1 MLRSILTAILVLG
14 VGLMSFSQTRQ
25 LTGKVLGPDN
35 QGVPSVSV
43 KVKGGSAATSTNADG
58 VFSLNVPTGG
68 FTLEVSSVGFASR
81 EFPVSANQSNV
92 MINVTSD
99 ATQMQDIVVTGLGI
113 SKASRK
119 VGYSVTKVDGSQL
132 TQARETNVANSLTG
146 RVAGLK
152 VSGTSSGP
160 QGTVKMLL
168 RGVPSITGSGTPL
181 FVING
186 IPMDNTQRG
195 AANEWGGGDA
205 GDGIGNINPDDIESM
220 TVLKGQAAS
229 ALYGARA
236 SNGVILIQTK
246 SGRKNEFSVEYN
258 MNYMV
263 ENAVDFTD
271 FQYVYGQGLNGAK
284 PADVAAARTTGR
296 RSWGAKLDGSQ
307 VVGIDGN
314 SYPYS
319 AQRNNIKN
327 FYVPGPSLTNT
338 VAISSGGSNGSF
350 RLSFANLGSD
360 AILRNSGLNRNTFTL
375 NADQNLTKK
384 LNLKVYAQY
393 IDQRNNNIP
402 YLSDGP
408 LNANNGL
415 FLANNIDIKRLNPGF
430 DPATGREIVFSDDE
444 FVTNPWFVVNQLVN
458 DQNRKRLITAATLKY
473 DITNWL
479 YVQGRAGFD
488 QMNDASLS
496 VTPWGTGYSNGAR
509 GGLNGQGKSERS
521 EYNMDVLLG
530 ATRKL
535 TSDLTFDAAVGANT
549 RVNRS
554 EGVSVSGSPFIV
566 PYIYNVNNTV
576 NRGQGYSFAK
586 TQVNSVYG
594 TVDLAYRNFLT
605 LGATARYDAYS
616 TLPEG
621 NNSIVVPSVSAAFIF
636 SELIDVPSLSFG
648 KLRASWA
655 KTSNEFVQPYQTQVY
670 YNTGNSYLGQP
681 VGSFPFNQ
689 PSGLLKPFTTTEFE
703 IGTDLRFF
711 NNRLN
716 FDIAWYTKKS
726 QNEIMNASYSVSSGI
741 TSGFIPNGSIKNSGL
756 EILVS
761 GTPVRTKDFSWVTT
775 VNFTTQQ
782 TKVLKTDAGNN
793 TIFLGSNRATLG
805 NARTA
810 YVVGLAGPQIMAF
823 EQRTN
828 DKGEKIVDANGLP
841 VRAATF
847 TPQGSVLPTVFGGW
861 NNEFN
866 YKNFSFS
873 FLIDYNFGN
882 SILSATSYYSTLRG
896 LNQKTLVGREGGITE
911 GVLASGAAN
920 TVAASA
926 QNYYGAQANNITAS
940 HVLDGDFI
948 KLRQMSIG
956 YNLPASA
963 LKPLKFVAGVSIAL
977 VGRNL
982 LVLHK
987 KSDNIDPEATFGSN
1001 VQYFGIEGTSLPTTR
1016 SYGVNVNI
1024 RFKN

>member
-43 KVKGGSAATSTNADG
+43 KVKGGSAATTTNADG

-68 FTLEVSSVGFASR
+68 FTLEVSSVGFAAR

-92 MINVTSD
+92 MINMTAD
-99 ATQMQDIVVTGLGI
+99 ATQLQDIVVTGLGI
-113 SKASRK
+113 TKQTRK
-119 VGYSVTKVDGSQL
+119 LGYSVTKVDGSQL
-132 TQARETNVANSLTG
+132 TQAREANVGNSLTG

-168 RGVPSITGSGTPL
+168 RGNPSITGSGQPL

-205 GDGIGNINPDDIESM
+205 GDGIGNLNPDDIESM

-236 SNGVILIQTK
+236 SNGVILITTK
-246 SGRKNEFSVEYN
+246 SGRKNEFTVEYN

-271 FQYVYGQGLNGAK
+271 FQYVYGQGTGGAK
-284 PADVAAARTTGR
+284 PTNVAEARTTGR
-296 RSWGAKLDGSQ
+296 RSWGPKLDGSQ
-307 VVGIDGN
+307 VIGIDGN
-314 SYPYS
+314 TYPYS
-319 AQRNNIKN
+319 AQRNNVKN
-327 FYVPGPSLTNT
+327 FYRPGPSMTNT
-338 VAISSGGSNGSF
+338 IAISSGGSNGSF

-360 AILRNSGLNRNTFTL
+360 AILRNSGVNRNTFTL

-393 IDQRNNNIP
+393 LDQRNNNIP
-402 YLSDGP
+402 FLSDGP
-408 LNANNGL
+408 KNANNGM
-415 FLANNIDIKRLNPGF
+415 FLANNIDINSLNPGF
-430 DPATGREIVFSDDE
+430 DPVTGREIVFSDDE

-473 DITNWL
+473 DITDWL
-479 YVQGRAGFD
+479 YLQGRAGFD
-488 QMNDASLS
+488 QANDASLS
-496 VTPWGTGYSNGAR
+496 VTPWGTGYSNGLR
-509 GGLNGQGKSERS
+509 GGLDGVGKSERS

-535 TSDLTFDAAVGANT
+535 TSDLTLDAAVGANT

-554 EGVSVSGSPFIV
+554 EGVSVSGSPFVI
-566 PYIYNVNNTV
+566 PYIYNISNTV
-576 NRGQGYSFAK
+576 NRGQGYSFSK
-586 TQVNSVYG
+586 SQVNSAYG
-594 TVDLAYRNFLT
+594 TVDLAYKNFLT
-605 LGATARYDAYS
+605 LGGTARYDAYS

-636 SELIDVPSLSFG
+636 SELVNVPSLSFG

-655 KTSNEFVQPYQTQVY
+655 KTSNEFVTPYQTQLA
-670 YNTGNSYLGQP
+670 YNTGNAYLGQT

-711 NNRLN
+711 NSRLN
-716 FDIAWYTKKS
+716 FDIAWYTKRTE
-726 QNEIMNASYSVSSGI
+726 NEIMRANYSITSGI
-741 TSGFIPNGSIKNSGL
+741 TSGFVPNGSTKNTGL

-761 GTPVRTKDFSWVTT
+761 GTPIKTKDFTWVTT
-775 VNFTTQQ
+775 VNFTTV
-782 TKVLKTDAGNN
+782 KNEVLRTDPNN
-793 TIFLGSNRATLG
+793 SNLQLGSNRATLG
-805 NARTA
+805 NAITA
-810 YVVGLAGPQIMAF
+810 YVVGLPGPQIMAF
-823 EQRTN
+823 EQRKN
-828 DKGEKIVDANGLP
+828 EKGEFIVDANGLP
-841 VRAATF
+841 VRAATM
-847 TPQGSVLPTVFGGW
+847 TAQGSVLPTVYGGW

-866 YKNFSFS
+866 YKSFSFA
-873 FLIDYNFGN
+873 FLIDYSFGN
-882 SILSATSYYSTLRG
+882 KILSATSYYSTLRG

-911 GVLASGAAN
+911 GVYANGTTN
-920 TVAASA
+920 TVAAPA
-926 QNYYGAQANNITAS
+926 QAYYGAQANNITAS

-948 KLRQMSIG
+948 KLRQVSLG
-956 YNLPASA
+956 YNLPASM
-963 LKPLKFVAGVSIAL
+963 LKSLKVVSGVSIAL
-977 VGRNL
+977 VARNL

-987 KSDNIDPEATFGSN
+987 KSDNIDPENTFGSN
-1001 VQYFGIEGTSLPTTR
+1001 LQYFGIEGTSLPTTR

-1024 RFKN
+1024 KFKN